1 MIIVSRDGSGDF
13 TTIQEAIHSVTTTHR
28 SPVII
33 LVRMNEYKEQVVVD
47 RDNIRIVGEAR
58 DRTIIT
64 WGNGTETAQGAD
76 GTFVV
81 TGRNVEIEN
90 LTVRFESTEK
100 VVAQTAAVIAAGR
113 GQPDV
118 LLQHFIRYSCCCEA
132 PGTVQLH
139 L

>member
-64 WGNGTETAQGAD
+64 WGNGTEMA
-76 GTFVV
+76 
-81 TGRNVEIEN
+81 
-90 LTVRFESTEK
+90 LS
-100 VVAQTAAVIAAGR
+100 
-113 GQPDV
+113 
-118 LLQHFIRYSCCCEA
+118 L
-132 PGTVQLH
+132 
-139 L
+139 